1 MQLSLWNEPVTESSL
16 RDYQERI
23 VSEAFSLLKQG
34 KSPLIEMATGT
45 GKTRVGSSIAGRLD
59 NLRILWL
66 AHRTELI
73 WQASRALQDITGES
87 VDHELPDLHSGHAR
101 IVVASKDTIRQ
112 PRRLERLNNFRPFDV
127 IVIDECHHAEAR
139 SYRDVLAAFPGALRL
154 GLSAT
159 PDRHDRA
166 GIRCFDSATSP
177 YRILDAI
184 QDGWLVPV
192 KAKRVKVDA
201 VDLSGIKIVAGDFA
215 ANELELVLTS
225 EAALHGVAK
234 GLLENAGNRPTI
246 VFAPGVDSARRLCEV
261 LARYEP
267 LCARV
272 VTGGTDPEQRSRAF
286 KDLGKSYQYLIN
298 VGVAT
303 EGTDLPAA
311 ACIAMFRPTK
321 SRGLFT
327 QMLGRGLRPL
337 PGICGFTALLRKAW
351 IAASAKQDCLVLDF
365 TGNTGRHSVVTV
377 ADVAGV
383 DRNVAD
389 RVTAKIREE
398 QLVDV
403 FEAIAIE
410 STREATARARRQA
423 KEEKERLKREK
434 IIASVRLSVSDACL
448 IGLSH
453 ADSRLPESDPTWTEL
468 VTPGQSDELIRLGI
482 YPLVNGMAPTK
493 GEARKMILE
502 RRKELALASPKQ
514 LDWVRRVR
522 PDLYRDDLTKIQARN
537 IFLTMKAKWRQ

>member
-1 MQLSLWNEPVTESSL
+1 M
-16 RDYQERI
+16 RC
-23 VSEAFSLLKQG
+23 
-34 KSPLIEMATGT
+34 
-45 GKTRVGSSIAGRLD
+45 
-59 NLRILWL
+59 LWL

-73 WQASRALQDITGES
+73 WQANRSLQNVTSES
-87 VDHELPDLHSGHAR
+87 VGHELPDLHSGNQR

-112 PRRLERLNNFRPFDV
+112 PRRLERLSNFRPFDV
-127 IVIDECHHAEAR
+127 IVIDECHHAEAK
-139 SYRDVLAAFPGALRL
+139 SYRDVLAAFPAALRL

-159 PDRHDRA
+159 PDRHDKA
-166 GIRCFDSATSP
+166 GLRCFDAATAP
-177 YRILDAI
+177 YRIMEAI

-192 KAKRVKVDA
+192 KAKRVTVDA
-201 VDLSGIKIVAGDFA
+201 VDLSGVKIVAGDFA

-234 GLLENAGNRPTI
+234 GLLEHAGNRPTI

-261 LARYEP
+261 ICRYTQNATAR
-267 LCARV
+267 C
-272 VTGGTDPEQRSRAF
+272 VTGITPADCRSMAF
-286 KDLGKSYQYLIN
+286 RDFGKTYQFLIN

-337 PGICGFTALLRKAW
+337 PGLCGASPLLRKAW
-351 IAASAKQDCLVLDF
+351 ISDSAKQDCLVLDF

-377 ADVAGV
+377 ADISGADPRVVAK
-383 DRNVAD
+383 VA
-389 RVTAKIREE
+389 AKIKEE

-403 FEAIAIE
+403 FEAIQIE
-410 STREATARARRQA
+410 AAREEKAKALRRA
-423 KEEKERLKREK
+423 KEEKQRLKREK
-434 IIASVRLSVSDACL
+434 IIASVRLTVSDACL

-453 ADSRLPESDPTWTEL
+453 VDSRLPESDPSWAEL

-482 YPLVNGMAPTK
+482 YPLVDGMAPTK
-493 GEARKMILE
+493 GQARKMILD
-502 RRKELALASPKQ
+502 RRKKLALASPKQ
-514 LDWVRRVR
+514 LDFVRRVR
-522 PDLYRDDLTKIQARN
+522 PDLYRDDLTSRQARN
-537 IFLTMKAKWRQ
+537 IFLTMKARWGK

>member
-1 MQLSLWNEPVTESSL
+1 MQLSLWNDPATESSL

-23 VSEAFSLLKQG
+23 VSEAVSLLQQG

-45 GKTRVGSSIAGRLD
+45 GKTRVGSAIVERFG
-59 NLRILWL
+59 NLRFLWL

-73 WQASRALQDITGES
+73 HQATNTLFNCLEQTIGQ
-87 VDHELPDLHSGHAR
+87 ELPDVHSGSQR
-101 IVVASKDTIRQ
+101 VVVASKDTIRQ
-112 PRRLERLNNFRPFDV
+112 PRRLARLENFRPFDV
-127 IVIDECHHAEAR
+127 IVIDECHHAEAK
-139 SYRDVLAAFPGALRL
+139 SYRDVLAAFPAALRL

-166 GIRCFDSATSP
+166 GLRCFDAVTTP
-177 YRILDAI
+177 YRIMDAI
-184 QDGWLVPV
+184 ADGWLVPV

-201 VDLSGIKIVAGDFA
+201 VDLSGVKIVAGDFS

-234 GLLENAGNRPTI
+234 GLLEHAGNRPTI
-246 VFAPGVDSARRLCEV
+246 VFAPGVDSAKRLCEV
-261 LARYEP
+261 LARYKP
-267 LCARV
+267 LCSRL
-272 VTGGTDPEQRSRAF
+272 VTGETDPEQRGRAF
-286 KDLGKSYQYLIN
+286 QDFGKGYQYLIN

-337 PGICGFTALLRKAW
+337 PGLCGQSALLRKAW
-351 IAASAKQDCLVLDF
+351 IAASAKPDCLVLDF

-377 ADVAGV
+377 ADIAGAEPRVAAT
-383 DRNVAD
+383 VA
-389 RVTAKIREE
+389 TKIKEE
-398 QLVDV
+398 LLVDV
-403 FEAIAIE
+403 FEALQIE
-410 STREATARARRQA
+410 SAREEKAKAKRQA

-453 ADSRLPESDPTWTEL
+453 ADSRLPESDPTWSEL
-468 VTPGQSDELIRLGI
+468 VTPGQVQELLRLGI
-482 YPLVNGMAPTK
+482 STDRSPTK

-537 IFLTMKAKWRQ
+537 IFLKQKARWR

>member
-1 MQLSLWNEPVTESSL
+1 
-16 RDYQERI
+16 
-23 VSEAFSLLKQG
+23 
-34 KSPLIEMATGT
+34 
-45 GKTRVGSSIAGRLD
+45 
-59 NLRILWL
+59 
-66 AHRTELI
+66 
-73 WQASRALQDITGES
+73 
-87 VDHELPDLHSGHAR
+87 
-101 IVVASKDTIRQ
+101 
-112 PRRLERLNNFRPFDV
+112 
-127 IVIDECHHAEAR
+127 
-139 SYRDVLAAFPGALRL
+139 
-154 GLSAT
+154 
-159 PDRHDRA
+159 
-166 GIRCFDSATSP
+166 
-177 YRILDAI
+177 
-184 QDGWLVPV
+184 
-192 KAKRVKVDA
+192 
-201 VDLSGIKIVAGDFA
+201 
-215 ANELELVLTS
+215 
-225 EAALHGVAK
+225 
-234 GLLENAGNRPTI
+234 
-246 VFAPGVDSARRLCEV
+246 
-261 LARYEP
+261 
-267 LCARV
+267 
-272 VTGGTDPEQRSRAF
+272 
-286 KDLGKSYQYLIN
+286 
-298 VGVAT
+298 
-303 EGTDLPAA
+303 
-311 ACIAMFRPTK
+311 
-321 SRGLFT
+321 
-327 QMLGRGLRPL
+327 
-337 PGICGFTALLRKAW
+337 
-351 IAASAKQDCLVLDF
+351 
-365 TGNTGRHSVVTV
+365 VVTV

>member
-1 MQLSLWNEPVTESSL
+1 MQLSLWNDPATESSL

-23 VSEAFSLLKQG
+23 VSEAFSLLQQG

-45 GKTRVGSSIAGRLD
+45 GKTRVGTEIISRYQGMRV
-59 NLRILWL
+59 LWL
-66 AHRTELI
+66 AHRTELLY
-73 WQASRALQDITGES
+73 QATTSLSTYLQEPVG
-87 VDHELPDLHSGHAR
+87 HELPDLHSGSER
-101 IVVASKDTIRQ
+101 VVIASKDTIRQ
-112 PRRLERLNNFRPFDV
+112 TRRLQRLTNFRPFDV
-127 IVIDECHHAEAR
+127 IVIDECHHAEAK
-139 SYRDVLAAFPGALRL
+139 SYRDVLAAFPAALRL

-166 GIRCFDSATSP
+166 GLRCLDAATTP
-177 YRILDAI
+177 YRIMDAI
-184 QDGWLVPV
+184 ADGWLVPV

-201 VDLSGIKIVAGDFA
+201 VDLSGVKIVAGDFSA
-215 ANELELVLTS
+215 TELELVLTS

-234 GLLENAGNRPTI
+234 GLLEHAGNRPTI
-246 VFAPGVDSARRLCEV
+246 VFAPGIDSAKRLCEV
-261 LARYEP
+261 LIRYKAES
-267 LCARV
+267 AGV
-272 VTGGTDPEQRSRAF
+272 VTGSTAPDLRAAVF
-286 KDLGKSYQYLIN
+286 RDFGRTYQFLVN

-337 PGICGFTALLRKAW
+337 PGICGASDLLRKAW
-351 IAASAKQDCLVLDF
+351 IRNSEKQNCLVLDF

-383 DRNVAD
+383 GRSVAA
-389 RVTAKIREE
+389 RVAAKIREE
-398 QLVDV
+398 QIVDV
-403 FEAIAIE
+403 FEAIQIE
-410 STREATARARRQA
+410 AAREEKAKAKRQA
-423 KEEKERLKREK
+423 REEKERLKREK
-434 IIASVRLSVSDACL
+434 IIASVRLTVKDAAL

-453 ADSRLPESDPTWTEL
+453 VDSRLPESDPTWLES
-468 VTPGQSDELIRLGI
+468 VTPGQCDELIRLGVF
-482 YPLVNGMAPTK
+482 PLVDGFAPTK
-493 GEARKMILE
+493 GQARKMILD

-522 PDLYRDDLTKIQARN
+522 PDLYRDDLTSRQARN
-537 IFLTMKAKWRQ
+537 IFLAMKAKWR

>member
-1 MQLSLWNEPVTESSL
+1 MQLSLWNDPQPDSPFL

-23 VSEAFSLLKQG
+23 VSEAFSLLQQG

-45 GKTRVGSSIAGRLD
+45 GKTRVASSIVHLATE
-59 NLRILWL
+59 LRILWM

-73 WQASRALQDITGES
+73 TQATAALSQQLGEA
-87 VDHELPDLHSGHAR
+87 VGHELPDLHSGSER
-101 IVVASKDTIRQ
+101 VVVASKDTIRQ
-112 PRRLERLNNFRPFDV
+112 PRRLERLTNFRPFDV
-127 IVIDECHHAEAR
+127 IVIDECHHAEAK
-139 SYRDVLAAFPGALRL
+139 SYRDVLAAFPAALRL

-166 GIRCFDSATSP
+166 GLRCFDAATAP
-177 YRILDAI
+177 YRIMEAI

-192 KAKRVKVDA
+192 KAKRVTVDA
-201 VDLSGIKIVAGDFA
+201 VDLSGVKIVAGDFA

-234 GLLENAGNRPTI
+234 GLLEHAGNRPTI
-246 VFAPGVDSARRLCEV
+246 VFAPGVDSAVRLCEV
-261 LARYEP
+261 IARY
-267 LCARV
+267 R
-272 VTGGTDPEQRSRAF
+272 QRSAHVITGSTPGDIRAAAF
-286 KDLGKSYQYLIN
+286 RDFGRSYQFLLN

-337 PGICGFTALLRKAW
+337 PGLCGASDLLRKAW
-351 IAASAKQDCLVLDF
+351 ISDSAKPDCLVLDF

-377 ADVAGV
+377 ADISGADPKVSAAVA
-383 DRNVAD
+383 
-389 RVTAKIREE
+389 AKIKEE
-398 QLVDV
+398 TLVDV
-403 FEAIAIE
+403 FEAIQIE
-410 STREATARARRQA
+410 AAREEKAKALRRA
-423 KEEKERLKREK
+423 KEEKQRLKREK
-434 IIASVRLSVSDACL
+434 IIASVRLTVSDACL

-453 ADSRLPESDPTWTEL
+453 VDSRLPESDPSWTEL
-468 VTPGQSDELIRLGI
+468 VTPGQVQELLRLGI
-482 YPLVNGMAPTK
+482 DVVKAPTK

-514 LDWVRRVR
+514 LDFVRRVR
-522 PDLYRDDLTKIQARN
+522 PDLYRDDLTSRQARN
-537 IFLTMKAKWRQ
+537 IFLTMRQKWRR